1 MPIKETFLLAEP
13 ESKSAKQSRKN
24 EPAQKL
30 LDWLQRWSKDTVCV
44 RDIRIFGP
52 KSIRDGKKGIAAAE
66 VLTLRGWLV
75 PLKKWRYDMHKWQ
88 IVRKPIAHPTVTA
101 ETTE

>member
-1 MPIKETFLLAEP
+1 MSTRNSEKNSQFLFADEP
-13 ESKSAKQSRKN
+13 APQKTAKPEKDH
-24 EPAQKL
+24 AQKL

-66 VLTLRGWLV
+66 VLALRGWLV

-88 IVRKPIAHPTVTA
+88 IVRKPIAHPT
-101 ETTE
+101 